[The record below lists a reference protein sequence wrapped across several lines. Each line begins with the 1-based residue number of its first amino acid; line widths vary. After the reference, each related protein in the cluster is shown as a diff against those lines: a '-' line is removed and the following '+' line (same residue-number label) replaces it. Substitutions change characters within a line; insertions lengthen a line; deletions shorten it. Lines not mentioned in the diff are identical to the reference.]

1 LKYVPYP
8 SWSVNR
14 RGGQTKSLPAVCLLL
29 CLLLPMAQGCQ
40 AQQPW
45 PLWESYTK
53 RFMDD
58 QGRVIDRSAGDRT
71 TSEGE
76 AYAMFFA
83 LVDNDRKHFDKLL
96 SWTEENLAGGDLT
109 LRLPAWNW
117 GKTSSGEWKVLDDNS
132 ASDADLW
139 MAYSL
144 MEAGRLWHDPRY
156 DKLGRTMAAR
166 IAKQEVVL
174 VPELGTTMMP
184 GPNGFH
190 PDEQTWILNP
200 SYMPVPL
207 LAFFAKT
214 MQGPWP
220 SVLES
225 LPVLVGGEMS
235 HGFAMDW
242 VTAGAWGIRPS
253 AAPREPTS
261 GVHEPQISGSYDAI
275 RAYLWLGIAD
285 IGTYGVKTMIGQ
297 VAGMGQYLQQ
307 AVTPPLEV
315 DARGKVL
322 RADGPPGFSAAV
334 WPYLLAAGMKTA
346 AAAQHDRLTATRDS
360 GTGLY
365 GHTAEYYDQNL
376 AMFSTGWSEHR
387 FRFERDG
394 KLKVQWK

>member
-1 LKYVPYP
+1 M
-8 SWSVNR
+8 
-14 RGGQTKSLPAVCLLL
+14 SLPAL
-29 CLLLPMAQGCQ
+29 CLLLGLVLPAVEGCQ

-45 PLWESYTK
+45 PLWESYTR
-53 RFMDD
+53 RFLDD
-58 QGRVIDRSAGDRT
+58 QGRVIDRSANDRT

-83 LVDNDRKHFDKLL
+83 LVDNDRKHFDKVLN
-96 SWTEENLAGGDLT
+96 WTEENLAGGDLT

-144 MEAGRLWHDPRY
+144 MEAGRLWKEPRY

-166 IAKQEVVL
+166 IARQEVIL
-174 VPELGTTMMP
+174 VPGLGTTMMP

-190 PDEQTWILNP
+190 PDTQTWILNP
-200 SYMPVPL
+200 SYLPVSL
-207 LAFFAKT
+207 LAYFAKT
-214 MQGPWP
+214 IPQGPW
-220 SVLES
+220 SAVLES
-225 LPVLVGGEMS
+225 LPALVGGEMS

-242 VTAGAWGIRPS
+242 ISAGSDGTRPS
-253 AAPREPTS
+253 GPPREPTS

-275 RAYLWLGIAD
+275 RVYLWLGLAD
-285 IGTYGVKTMIGQ
+285 AGTNGVKAMIGQ
-297 VAGMGQYLQQ
+297 VSGMGRLLHG

-315 DARGKVL
+315 DAEGKVL

-334 WPYLLAAGMKTA
+334 APYLLAAGMKVEA
-346 AAAQHDRLTATRDS
+346 KAQQDRLTATRDVAS
-360 GTGLY
+360 GLY

-376 AMFSTGWSEHR
+376 ALFSTAWSEHR
-387 FRFERDG
+387 FHFDRDG